1 MLTELQSRKLLKL
14 FCMYDGDRNGF
25 LVQQDFEQVVER
37 LAKAKNLG
45 ARSPKVLA
53 LKERF
58 RRVWQSLLAKAD
70 ASGDQKVCLNEWMA
84 YYVDVL
90 GDEEKYAQ
98 EVHDLMKLIFDVFDT
113 NGDGKLSQEEWA
125 ELFQVYNIHPAYAP
139 SAFEQ
144 LDENQD
150 GVLSQTEIL
159 VLVDDFFCGD
169 TADSVANS
177 MFGPY

>member
-25 LVQQDFEQVVER
+25 LVQQDFEKIVDR
-37 LAKAKNLG
+37 LAKVKNLG
-45 ARSPKVLA
+45 ARSPKILA

-58 RRVWQSLLAKAD
+58 VVVWKSLLAKAD
-70 ASGDQKVCLNEWMA
+70 VSGDKKICLNEWMA
-84 YYVDVL
+84 YYADVL
-90 GDEEKYAQ
+90 GDETKYTQ
-98 EVHDLMKLIFDVFDT
+98 EVQALMKLIFEVFDT
-113 NGDGKLSQEEWA
+113 NGDGQINQEEWA
-125 ELFQVYNIHPAYAP
+125 ALFQIYNIHPAYAP
-139 SAFEQ
+139 PAFEQ

-150 GVLSQTEIL
+150 GVLSQAEIL
-159 VLVDDFFCGD
+159 ALVDDFFCGD